1 MTPDLIIVGAGP
13 AGLSAAIE
21 ARTHGLSVV
30 LLDENATPG
39 GRIWQALEHRH
50 ACDAD
55 DAEGRR
61 VVQAFRTCG
70 AEAHWRAAVWAV
82 EPDGRVFWS
91 QDGTAH
97 TCNASFVL
105 LCTGTIERP
114 MPISGWTLPGVMT
127 VGAAQ
132 IAWKVS
138 DLVPAGLTWIAG
150 QGPLLVLYAAQMLR
164 AGGCIAG
171 ILDLSDGLA
180 PFRAMRHLTAAVRG
194 LDDLARGLGWR
205 REISHAGVP
214 WFSAHSLRAEGDHL
228 LQRIAFCHGGTD
240 RTEPADLLLLHD
252 GVIPSVE
259 VTRALGCV
267 HAWEPTQRCWKPA
280 TDPWGVTSLPNIL
293 VAGDGAR
300 VSGARAA
307 MVSGR
312 IAALHVAYAMG
323 RVRATL
329 RDALAAPLRTLLV
342 RHRASRR
349 FLDVLYAPRPSR
361 LGDATIV
368 CRCEEVTARQIR
380 DAARIGCL
388 GLNQLKAFTR
398 CGMGVC
404 QGRMCGTTAAE
415 VLAEARAVPV
425 NDIAPYRARIP
436 TRPLTVRQL
445 AELALD

>member
-1 MTPDLIIVGAGP
+1 
-13 AGLSAAIE
+13 
-21 ARTHGLSVV
+21 
-30 LLDENATPG
+30 
-39 GRIWQALEHRH
+39 
-50 ACDAD
+50 
-55 DAEGRR
+55 
-61 VVQAFRTCG
+61 
-70 AEAHWRAAVWAV
+70 
-82 EPDGRVFWS
+82 
-91 QDGTAH
+91 
-97 TCNASFVL
+97 
-105 LCTGTIERP
+105 
-114 MPISGWTLPGVMT
+114 
-127 VGAAQ
+127 
-132 IAWKVS
+132 
-138 DLVPAGLTWIAG
+138 
-150 QGPLLVLYAAQMLR
+150 
-164 AGGCIAG
+164 
-171 ILDLSDGLA
+171 
-180 PFRAMRHLTAAVRG
+180 
-194 LDDLARGLGWR
+194 
-205 REISHAGVP
+205 
-214 WFSAHSLRAEGDHL
+214 
-228 LQRIAFCHGGTD
+228 
-240 RTEPADLLLLHD
+240 
-252 GVIPSVE
+252 
-259 VTRALGCV
+259 
-267 HAWEPTQRCWKPA
+267 
-280 TDPWGVTSLPNIL
+280 
-293 VAGDGAR
+293 
-300 VSGARAA
+300 

-323 RVRATL
+323 RVSATL